1 MATEHKINYYYN
13 SLKKGKYGDHN
24 MGFFSTLGEIIINLF
39 YLLGTLVIELIRLPK
54 KIKSGAV
61 KEKIKEIKV
70 EFGKGMDSLGKIS
83 SMGGGVKRAVKEVK
97 VGDLTSKDDAPIMVK
112 GARFHPSEKENTV
125 LKLQVSAAAFLIVS
139 ILYSFNLI
147 SFIIFAVV
155 GIILIFLIIYI
166 LYYQVRV
173 MYAEDFNA
181 YRDFFI
187 MYIMVGLL
195 IVVVANNPAF
205 STTFFFAFF
214 PSLSI
219 LLFAII
225 AVIAVFLVFRIRY
238 YRNYTFGE
246 VIEAGENTSYVRVD
260 YDIRSNVKPDIY
272 IVENNGFKTK
282 KGNIVKLAIEGSL
295 FSARGNRP
303 TKILEIVS

>member
-1 MATEHKINYYYN
+1 M
-13 SLKKGKYGDHN
+13 
-24 MGFFSTLGEIIINLF
+24 
-39 YLLGTLVIELIRLPK
+39 LGTLVIELIRLPK

-70 EFGKGMDSLGKIS
+70 ETISRKGMALLGKI
-83 SMGGGVKRAVKEVK
+83 GAHDNFGVKRMKGAK
-97 VGDLTSKDDAPIMVK
+97 VEDLTPIEDEVHIMVK

-139 ILYSFNLI
+139 ILYSFNLV
-147 SFIIFAVV
+147 SFIIFAAV
-155 GIILIFLIIYI
+155 GIILVFLIVYI

-187 MYIMVGLL
+187 MYIMVGLF

-205 STTFFFAFF
+205 STSFFFTFF

-225 AVIAVFLVFRIRY
+225 AVIIVFLVFRIRY

-246 VIEAGENTSYVRVD
+246 VIEVGENTSYVRVD

-272 IVENNGFKTK
+272 IVENNGFKAK

>member
-1 MATEHKINYYYN
+1 
-13 SLKKGKYGDHN
+13 

-39 YLLGTLVIELIRLPK
+39 YLLGTLVIELIRLPRR
-54 KIKSGAV
+54 IKSGAV
-61 KEKIKEIKV
+61 KERIKEIKV
-70 EFGKGMDSLGKIS
+70 EMIFKKGMLLLGK
-83 SMGGGVKRAVKEVK
+83 MGSRDAVKEAK
-97 VGDLTSKDDAPIMVK
+97 VENSTTIEDDAPIMVR
-112 GARFHPSEKENTV
+112 GARFHPSEKENTI

-147 SFIIFAVV
+147 SFIIFAAV
-155 GIILIFLIIYI
+155 GIILILLIIYI

-173 MYAEDFNA
+173 MYAKDFNA

-205 STTFFFAFF
+205 STSFFFTFF

-219 LLFAII
+219 LLFALI
-225 AVIAVFLVFRIRY
+225 AVIVVFLVFRIRY

-246 VIEAGENTSYVRVD
+246 VIEAGENASYVRVD

-272 IVENNGFKTK
+272 IVENNGLKVK
-282 KGNIVKLAIEGSL
+282 KDDIVKVAIEGSL
-295 FSARGNRP
+295 FSAQGNRP
-303 TKILEIVS
+303 TKILEVIS